1 MDKPIRELVNAS
13 LLAAKAAVNTVNAKH
28 LAIPHRPAY
37 DRSNPGSIALAMI
50 RESTH
55 PSDPLSV
62 IKHVGRIRAETKAA
76 FVAAEK
82 QLEAARAEAQM
93 WMDVIDFLEGNRSS
107 TGLGTRHPQ
116 VEAAAR
122 TVKTAVETGNI
133 EPRDLTAV
141 TQQMR
146 RDRDEAIAAIDDG
159 FEKLA
164 RIKSAG
170 GVALAVEASKAY
182 ARRAEG
188 NPMLLKMASHHS
200 MISSM
205 RKLEHGKNFYDEQQ
219 RRNGC
224 LYRYIAE

>member
-76 FVAAEK
+76 FVAAET

-93 WMDVIDFLEGNRSS
+93 WMDVIDFLEGNRS
-107 TGLGTRHPQ
+107 
-116 VEAAAR
+116 
-122 TVKTAVETGNI
+122 
-133 EPRDLTAV
+133 
-141 TQQMR
+141 
-146 RDRDEAIAAIDDG
+146 
-159 FEKLA
+159 
-164 RIKSAG
+164 
-170 GVALAVEASKAY
+170 
-182 ARRAEG
+182 
-188 NPMLLKMASHHS
+188 
-200 MISSM
+200 
-205 RKLEHGKNFYDEQQ
+205 
-219 RRNGC
+219 
-224 LYRYIAE
+224 